1 MLLLFVLCLW
11 PTSLV
16 RWLHF
21 LAYFRFRFRYGRQL
35 NLLLLHLLW
44 GLRLAA
50 DLLIVSG
57 LMWPDLSTPLCC
69 PLSPAWDSTLSLN
82 NLCLYTF

>member
-57 LMWPDLSTPLCC
+57 LMWPDLSLPSI
-69 PLSPAWDSTLSLN
+69 PGVG
-82 NLCLYTF
+82 